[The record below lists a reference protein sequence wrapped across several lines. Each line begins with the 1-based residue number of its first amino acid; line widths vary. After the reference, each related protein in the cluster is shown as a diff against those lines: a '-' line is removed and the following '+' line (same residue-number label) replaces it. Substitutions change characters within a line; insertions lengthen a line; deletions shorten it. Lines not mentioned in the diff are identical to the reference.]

1 MKKILILIV
10 FIITLG
16 LVRFGVKEIVLR
28 KPQSSNNSNIHQTI
42 VKSNDE
48 SIPVI
53 MYHSIKYEKGNGVRL
68 PKEKF
73 EEQMKYLKE
82 NNYSTLTMDE
92 LYDFLKNNKKI
103 PKKAVVLTFD
113 DGYKD
118 NYDTAYPILK
128 KYGFKAT
135 LFVITNCIGTGE
147 YLTADQ
153 LKEMNKNGFDVESH
167 TTNHEKLTELSY
179 EEQYKIFLE
188 SKHDLEKL
196 LNKKVKYIAYPYGKY
211 DDKSI
216 KAVENA
222 GYKLAVTTQC
232 KWSNKKDGIY
242 TISRV
247 GISGKHDMD
256 KFIKKIEF
264 ENYCRV
270 YKYLFL

>member
-1 MKKILILIV
+1 MKKIIIIVLFIVTLSLIRV
-10 FIITLG
+10 G
-16 LVRFGVKEIVLR
+16 AKEILLR
-28 KPQSSNNSNIHQTI
+28 KPQSLNNINEMTL
-42 VKSNDE
+42 KSNDE

-82 NNYSTLTMDE
+82 HNYSTLTMDE

-147 YLTADQ
+147 YLTVDQ
-153 LKEMNKNGFDVESH
+153 LKEMDKNGFDVESH
-167 TTNHEKLTELSY
+167 TTNHEKLTEFSY
-179 EEQYKIFLE
+179 EDQYKIFLE
-188 SKHDLEKL
+188 SKQNLERL

-211 DDKSI
+211 DNQSI
-216 KAVENA
+216 KAAEDV
-222 GYKLAVTTQC
+222 GYKLAVTTHC
-232 KWSNKKDGIY
+232 KWSNKKEGIY

-247 GISGKHDMD
+247 GISGKHHTD

-270 YKYLFL
+270 YKYLLL